1 MIGHGHPA
9 QHGHHPHLGQ
19 VPGGGAGAGG
29 GGGGGGGIPQASVRP
44 LVRPVI
50 MNSDKHQDLHD
61 NDVKPP
67 ISSKYCQH
75 FPKSYSKQL
84 FVCIGIFRN
93 VEIIDSKEFSWN

>member
-67 ISSKYCQH
+67 ISSKYCQY
-75 FPKSYSKQL
+75 FRKSYSKQL
-84 FVCIGIFRN
+84 FLWVFFKLDILSI
-93 VEIIDSKEFSWN
+93 VATMI